1 MIRTCRRCE
10 GRIRWYSSKITKQT
24 LWLEHRESP
33 GGLPSKRQVRRA
45 NTRDY
50 IASRCALLKYASA
63 GGVLKE
69 ARGPALQACLA
80 QLREGMGSSPAAK
93 PRVTDTLISIVFAAL
108 RCNQA
113 RADSEQS
120 FSFPGRQRRKEPENE
135 GKVGA

>member
-10 GRIRWYSSKITKQT
+10 GSIRWYSGKIAKQT
-24 LWLEHRESP
+24 LRLEHRESP

-45 NTRDY
+45 NTGDY

-63 GGVLKE
+63 GSVLKE

-80 QLREGMGSSPAAK
+80 REGMGTSLAAK
-93 PRVTDTLISIVFAAL
+93 PRVTDTLISVVFAAL

-113 RADSEQS
+113 RSESEQS
-120 FSFPGRQRRKEPENE
+120 FLFPGRQRRKEPWDE
-135 GKVGA
+135 GKVGYL